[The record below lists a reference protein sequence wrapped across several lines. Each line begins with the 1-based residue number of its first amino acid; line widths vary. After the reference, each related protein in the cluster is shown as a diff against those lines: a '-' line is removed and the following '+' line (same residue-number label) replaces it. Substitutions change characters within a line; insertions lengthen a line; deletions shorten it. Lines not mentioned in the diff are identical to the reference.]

1 MSQTKEIPLMEKIV
15 SLCKRRGFIF
25 QSSEIYGGINGFW
38 DFGPLGA
45 ELKRNLRD
53 TWWRAMMR
61 EREDVVPLDAS
72 IIMHPAVWKASVFEC
87 LAERTVARENLT
99 RSKDPEKGYTPRLL
113 DRVGAVLP
121 ACLENGVRI
130 VSNMGAANPTAA
142 ARDIRRHARD
152 NGLGEVSC
160 TVVLGDD
167 VAGILR
173 KQPQLPLMS

>member
-1 MSQTKEIPLMEKIV
+1 MGASMKSAKLLRIGAGASFADDRISPALELAE
-15 SLCKRRGFIF
+15 RG
-25 QSSEIYGGINGFW
+25 
-38 DFGPLGA
+38 
-45 ELKRNLRD
+45 ELDYL
-53 TWWRAMMR
+53 
-61 EREDVVPLDAS
+61 
-72 IIMHPAVWKASVFEC
+72 VFEC